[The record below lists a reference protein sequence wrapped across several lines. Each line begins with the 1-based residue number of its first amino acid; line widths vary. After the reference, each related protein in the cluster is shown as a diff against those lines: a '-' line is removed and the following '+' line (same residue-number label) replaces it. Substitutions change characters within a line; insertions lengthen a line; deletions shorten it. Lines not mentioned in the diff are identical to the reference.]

1 MVSFK
6 CYSSDQLQPV
16 QRLNGVQTGFLVKE
30 IAGLVANAAVRW
42 KERDRLDV
50 VLLRALC
57 ELCQRKPEQA
67 EEGFLPEDLA
77 EEVNA
82 ILSRKWANVSDDIPD
97 KIRRNWNKLEET
109 WKTKQEG
116 LSQLAIEQGL
126 SAKPEIR
133 RKSTDGGAGH
143 RTRYFI
149 AADPID
155 SMDINS
161 REIDLKDLTVGKPI
175 ELKPG
180 EIHYICEDI
189 TDAGWIA
196 RIFAR
201 GYLMAGWR
209 RWVFVAGFISIIL
222 VALALI
228 LLTLLL
234 VMTKPSLKDLF
245 YYLIGASGIGWI
257 LWSYFTPLFQVLD
270 WRIVVAPEWMQTDF
284 TQTDRLLELR
294 SPPRYAEKML
304 KAVRYT
310 AKCPICEGKVV
321 ASSGGKEF
329 FNRIIGRCEEAP
341 KEHVFA
347 FDHVMRSGKSLR

>member
-1 MVSFK
+1 MSFK
-6 CYSSDQLQPV
+6 CYSSDQQQPV
-16 QRLNGVQTGFLVKE
+16 QGLNGVQSGLLIKE
-30 IAGLVANAAVRW
+30 IAGLVANAAGGW
-42 KERDRLDV
+42 KEKDRLDV

-67 EEGFLPEDLA
+67 EEGFLPEDIA
-77 EEVNA
+77 EEVNV
-82 ILSRKWANVSDDIPD
+82 ILRREWANGNDDIPD
-97 KIRRNWNKLEET
+97 KIRRNWYKLEET
-109 WKTKQEG
+109 WKAKQEG

-126 SAKPEIR
+126 LAKPEIR

-155 SMDINS
+155 STGMDSKGI
-161 REIDLKDLTVGKPI
+161 ELTGLTVGSRI
-175 ELKPG
+175 ELRPG

-189 TDAGWIA
+189 NDAGWIA

-209 RWVFVAGFISIIL
+209 RWVFAAGFISIIL
-222 VALALI
+222 IALALF
-228 LLTLLL
+228 LLTILL

-245 YYLIGASGIGWI
+245 YYLFGASGIGWI
-257 LWSYFTPLFQVLD
+257 LWSYFAPLIQVLD

-294 SPPRYAEKML
+294 SPPRFPEKML

-321 ASSGGKEF
+321 ACSGGKEF

-347 FDHVMRSGKSLR
+347 FDHVMRSGKLLR

>member
-6 CYSSDQLQPV
+6 CYSSDQQQPV
-16 QRLNGVQTGFLVKE
+16 QELNGVQSGFLIKE
-30 IAGLVANAAVRW
+30 IAGLVANAASGW
-42 KERDRLDV
+42 KEKDRLDV

-67 EEGFLPEDLA
+67 EEGFLPEDVV
-77 EEVNA
+77 EEVNV
-82 ILSRKWANVSDDIPD
+82 ILRRKWANGNDDIPD
-97 KIRRNWNKLEET
+97 KVRRNWNKLEET
-109 WKTKQEG
+109 WKAKQEG
-116 LSQLAIEQGL
+116 LNQLAIEQGL

-133 RKSTDGGAGH
+133 RKSPDGGAGH
-143 RTRYFI
+143 RTRYSI
-149 AADPID
+149 AAGSID

-161 REIDLKDLTVGKPI
+161 RGINLMGLTVGKTI
-175 ELKPG
+175 ELESG

-209 RWVFVAGFISIIL
+209 RWVFAAGFISIIL
-222 VALALI
+222 VALALS
-228 LLTLLL
+228 LLTILL

-245 YYLIGASGIGWI
+245 YYLIGVSGIGWI
-257 LWSYFTPLFQVLD
+257 LWSSFASFFQVLD

-294 SPPRYAEKML
+294 SPPRYPEKML

-321 ASSGGKEF
+321 ACSGGKEF

-347 FDHVMRSGKSLR
+347 FDHVKRLGKSLR